1 VQKTSWPLLSN
12 PQRQITEVFT
22 LVKVEGTIEELKS
35 LFIESAKQEAR
46 KTAKKAGK
54 KAVKKAVKTVS
65 RAPSAYNKYMK
76 KELARLKKAHPRM
89 THQARFKKA
98 AKSWKG
104 SKKKKGGKK

>member
-1 VQKTSWPLLSN
+1 MQSN
-12 PQRQITEVFT
+12 QLPQITEVVL
-22 LVKVEGTIEELKS
+22 LVKVEGTLEELKA
-35 LFIESAKQEAR
+35 LFVESAKHEAR
-46 KTAKKAGK
+46 STAKKAGK
-54 KAVKKAVKTVS
+54 KAVQKAVKTVK

-98 AKSWKG
+98 AKSWKS

>member
-1 VQKTSWPLLSN
+1 
-12 PQRQITEVFT
+12 VFT
-22 LVKVEGTIEELKS
+22 LVKVEGTLEELKA
-35 LFIESAKQEAR
+35 LFVESAKKEA
-46 KTAKKAGK
+46 KATAKRAGK
-54 KAVKKAVKTVS
+54 SAVKKTVKAVT

>member
-1 VQKTSWPLLSN
+1 M
-12 PQRQITEVFT
+12 
-22 LVKVEGTIEELKS
+22 VKVEGTIEELKR
-35 LFIESAKQEAR
+35 LFLESAKQEAR
-46 KTAKKAGK
+46 STAQRAGRS
-54 KAVKKAVKTVS
+54 AVKKTVKAAKRV
-65 RAPSAYNKYMK
+65 PSAYNKYMK

>member
-1 VQKTSWPLLSN
+1 M
-12 PQRQITEVFT
+12 
-22 LVKVEGTIEELKS
+22 
-35 LFIESAKQEAR
+35 ESAAKEA
-46 KTAKKAGK
+46 KSTAKRAGK

-76 KELARLKKAHPRM
+76 RELARLKKAHPRM

>member
-1 VQKTSWPLLSN
+1 MQSN
-12 PQRQITEVFT
+12 RQQLTTEVFT
-22 LVKVEGTIEELKS
+22 LVKVEGTLEELKA
-35 LFIESAKQEAR
+35 LFVESAKKEA
-46 KTAKKAGK
+46 KATAKRAGK
-54 KAVKKAVKTVS
+54 AAVKKTVKTAT

-104 SKKKKGGKK
+104 SKKKGGKK

>member
-1 VQKTSWPLLSN
+1 V
-12 PQRQITEVFT
+12 RT
-22 LVKVEGTIEELKS
+22 LVKVEGTIEELKR
-35 LFIESAKQEAR
+35 LFLESAKEEAR
-46 KTAKKAGK
+46 TQVKRAGK
-54 KAVKKAVKTVS
+54 AAVKKTVKAVK

-104 SKKKKGGKK
+104 SKKKGGKK